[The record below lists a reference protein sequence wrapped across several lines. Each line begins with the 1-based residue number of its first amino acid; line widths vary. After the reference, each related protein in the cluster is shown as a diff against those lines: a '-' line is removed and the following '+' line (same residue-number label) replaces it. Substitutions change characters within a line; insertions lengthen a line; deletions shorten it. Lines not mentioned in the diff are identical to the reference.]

1 MGRNGS
7 RLWRASGVRRRAGA
21 RTLMS
26 DAGLR
31 LGATLDLTDIA
42 RRIIDISIP
51 RFAGAAAVFVLEKY
65 AAGERVGRAGPGQ
78 IVARRL
84 MTGFS
89 RGAGAAED
97 PAYPSGE
104 IMAFRDGT
112 PCARS
117 VVTGRPVRFTDLDG
131 AVPRPVVRAGATKVL
146 GSAGYSW
153 FLCAPL
159 ATRGLVH
166 GFLVFGRTTAA
177 GRFTDRDV
185 DMARELS
192 AVAAVSIDNALLYSR
207 EQQIAEALQRGL
219 LPGDLAT
226 PDGIEVTHRYQ
237 PPGGQIVGGD
247 WCDIIPLPNGRSALI
262 VGDAMGHGAEAAT
275 VMAQLRAAANAL
287 ASLDL
292 APSAVLQRL
301 DEMAARLS
309 TVTFATCV
317 YAVLDPVA
325 GACVITVAGHLPPVL
340 ATPDG
345 KTEVIDI
352 PAGLPLGL
360 GAGTFGVV
368 EVPLAPGAVL
378 ALYTDGLVE
387 SRVRPFDEGVQ
398 ALREALAGCQG
409 PLPGICDA
417 VVGKLWERGED
428 DTTLVLARVPSVPAP
443 RITPA

>member
-1 MGRNGS
+1 
-7 RLWRASGVRRRAGA
+7 
-21 RTLMS
+21 
-26 DAGLR
+26 
-31 LGATLDLTDIA
+31 
-42 RRIIDISIP
+42 
-51 RFAGAAAVFVLEKY
+51 
-65 AAGERVGRAGPGQ
+65 
-78 IVARRL
+78 

-89 RGAGAAED
+89 RGGGAAED

-104 IMAFRDGT
+104 ILAFRDGT

-131 AVPRPVVRAGATKVL
+131 VVPKPAWRPGASGVLAAAGL
-146 GSAGYSW
+146 SW
-153 FLCAPL
+153 FLCVPL
-159 ATRGLVH
+159 TTRGLVH
-166 GFLVFGRTTAA
+166 GFLVFGRSTTA

-192 AVAAVSIDNALLYSR
+192 AVAAVSIDNALLYRR
-207 EQQIAEALQRGL
+207 EQRIAEALQRGL

-287 ASLDL
+287 AALDL
-292 APSAVLQRL
+292 PPATVLQRL

-309 TVTFATCV
+309 TATFATCV
-317 YAVLDPVA
+317 YASRPGGRGMRDHRRRPPA
-325 GACVITVAGHLPPVL
+325 ARAGHPGRQ
-340 ATPDG
+340 DG
-345 KTEVIDI
+345 SNRHPGR
-352 PAGLPLGL
+352 PAAW
-360 GAGTFGVV
+360 AGGGDVRCV
-368 EVPLAPGAVL
+368 EVPLPPGAVL

-387 SRVRPFDEGVQ
+387 SRVRPFDEGVE
-398 ALREALAGCQG
+398 ALCDALAGCQG

-428 DTTLVLARVPSVPAP
+428 DTTLVLARIPAP
-443 RITPA
+443 RTAPA

>member
-1 MGRNGS
+1 MRRNGS
-7 RLWRASGVRRRAGA
+7 RLWRDSGIRRRAGA

-31 LGATLDLTDIA
+31 LGATLDLTDTA
-42 RRIIDISIP
+42 RRIIDISVP

-65 AAGERVGRAGPGQ
+65 AAGEQAGRAGPGQ

-89 RGAGAAED
+89 RGRAAAED
-97 PAYPSGE
+97 SAYPAGE
-104 IMAFRDGT
+104 ILAFRDGT

-117 VVTGRPVRFTDLDG
+117 VVTGRPARFTNLDG
-131 AVPRPVVRAGATKVL
+131 AVPKPAWRPGVMGGLAAAGL
-146 GSAGYSW
+146 SW
-153 FLCAPL
+153 FLCVPL

-166 GFLVFGRTTAA
+166 GFLVFGRATAA

-207 EQQIAEALQRGL
+207 EQRIAEALQRGL

-287 ASLDL
+287 AALDL
-292 APSAVLQRL
+292 PPAAVLQRL

-309 TVTFATCV
+309 TATFATCV
-317 YAVLDPVA
+317 YTVLDPVA

-360 GAGTFGVV
+360 GAETFGVV
-368 EVPLAPGAVL
+368 EVPLPPGAVL

-387 SRVRPFDEGVQ
+387 SRVRSFDEGVE
-398 ALREALAGCQG
+398 ALRDALAGCQG
-409 PLPGICDA
+409 PLPGICNA

-428 DTTLVLARVPSVPAP
+428 DTTLVLARIPAP
-443 RITPA
+443 RIAPA

>member
-1 MGRNGS
+1 M
-7 RLWRASGVRRRAGA
+7 
-21 RTLMS
+21 
-26 DAGLR
+26 
-31 LGATLDLTDIA
+31 
-42 RRIIDISIP
+42 
-51 RFAGAAAVFVLEKY
+51 
-65 AAGERVGRAGPGQ
+65 
-78 IVARRL
+78 
-84 MTGFS
+84 
-89 RGAGAAED
+89 
-97 PAYPSGE
+97 
-104 IMAFRDGT
+104 
-112 PCARS
+112 
-117 VVTGRPVRFTDLDG
+117 
-131 AVPRPVVRAGATKVL
+131 
-146 GSAGYSW
+146 
-153 FLCAPL
+153 
-159 ATRGLVH
+159 H

-398 ALREALAGCQG
+398 ALCEALAGCRG
-409 PLPGICDA
+409 PFPASATRSSASSGSAARTTRRWSSRASRAFRRHASRRREPYGAYSPD
-417 VVGKLWERGED
+417 GKSHS
-428 DTTLVLARVPSVPAP
+428 SV
-443 RITPA
+443 T